1 MRVLVTGAG
10 GMLAHAVLPALAA
23 GEHTVAPFSRD
34 ALDVTRLADVRRAV
48 RETRPDWVCHL
59 AAMTD
64 VDGCEGDP
72 ERAFLVNGLGSR
84 NVAAAAADAG
94 AAVLAVS
101 SDYVFPGD
109 DPAPRR
115 EYDPVGPLSVYGR
128 SKLAGEEGVRELNP
142 RATIVR
148 TAWLYGQGGR
158 NFVDTIRARVPD
170 ATREGGPGPLRV
182 VDDQHGAP
190 TWTADLAGALV
201 ALMERR
207 EFGTLH
213 ATNDGACTWHEL
225 ACEICRQAGASV
237 DVARIS
243 SAELARPA
251 RRPAYS
257 VLHTGW
263 LEHVLGRRLP
273 HWRDALAR
281 YMAPSTPSAQS
292 AQSVPARV
300 QV

>member
-10 GMLAHAVLPALAA
+10 GMLAQAVLPALAA
-23 GEHTVAPFSRD
+23 ADHVVTPCTRA
-34 ALDVTRLADVRRAV
+34 ALDVTRAADVRRAV
-48 RETRPDWVCHL
+48 RDARPDWVCHL
-59 AAMTD
+59 AAYTD
-64 VDGCEGDP
+64 VDGCESEP
-72 ERAFLVNGLGSR
+72 ERALLVNGLGSR
-84 NVAAAAADAG
+84 NVAAAAAEAG

-115 EYDPVGPLSVYGR
+115 EYDPVGPVSVYGR
-128 SKLAGEEGVRELNP
+128 SKWAGEQAVRELNP
-142 RATIVR
+142 RHTIVR
-148 TAWLYGQGGR
+148 TAWLYGQGGK
-158 NFVDTIRARVPD
+158 NFVDTIRAK
-170 ATREGGPGPLRV
+170 AQASAAKGGSGPLRV

-190 TWTADLAGALV
+190 TWTADLAGVLL

-213 ATNDGACTWHEL
+213 ATNDGACTWHEF
-225 ACEICRQAGASV
+225 ACEICRQAGAQV
-237 DVARIS
+237 NVARLS

-273 HWRDALAR
+273 HWRDALSR
-281 YMAPSTPSAQS
+281 YL
-292 AQSVPARV
+292 AQSVAARV
-300 QV
+300 